1 MEARGQ
7 SGRSLGLAND
17 DQQPDIKGHE
27 YLYCA
32 VYRFRAHITEQ
43 PRATL
48 KWKKIIYI
56 QYFTCTTT
64 IPYLLN
70 SDLSNPTNCCVCFNV
85 SN

>member
-48 KWKKIIYI
+48 K
-56 QYFTCTTT
+56 
-64 IPYLLN
+64 
-70 SDLSNPTNCCVCFNV
+70 
-85 SN
+85 